1 MKERILVGLSG
12 GVDSAL
18 TVKLLQKDGYEVT
31 GLFLEMLT
39 KNSFVRAEILAKQLK
54 VNLIKKDIKNIFQ
67 QEIVDDFLQNYAFG
81 KTPNPCVLCN
91 PQIKFKYLLQ
101 IADELNIKY
110 VATGH
115 YTEVQKSKNNKSEAV
130 EFEIKKA
137 KDKIK
142 DQSYFLYRLKQEEL
156 RRIKF
161 PLGELLKEN
170 VKKMA
175 QENKLKIPK
184 LESQDVCFLK
194 EGRLDNFL
202 IKNLS
207 AKYFKVGKIIDEDEK
222 VVGQHR
228 GLVIYTV
235 GQRKGLD
242 VGGDGPFYV
251 SGKDWKNNVLRV
263 TRQRED
269 LNKKIIYFSE
279 VNWIN
284 TKPIKN
290 KKYQIKIRYQMK
302 EIDAI
307 LKSVAFN
314 KWQAVL
320 SEEAWAV
327 MPGQSLVVYD
337 RDKLIGGGIIL

>member
-1 MKERILVGLSG
+1 MAETVLVGLSG

-18 TVKLLQKDGYEVT
+18 TVKLLQKAGYEVV
-31 GLFLEMLT
+31 GLFLEMLA
-39 KNSFVRAEILAKQLK
+39 KNSFVRVEILAKQLK
-54 VNLIKKDIKNIFQ
+54 IDLIKRDIKNIFQ
-67 QEIVDDFLQNYAFG
+67 KEIVDDFLQSYALG
-81 KTPNPCVLCN
+81 KTPNPCVFCN
-91 PQIKFKYLLQ
+91 PQIKFKYLLRV
-101 IADELNIKY
+101 ADELNIKY

-115 YTEVQKSKNNKSEAV
+115 YAEIQKIKNNKSEIA

-142 DQSYFLYRLKQEEL
+142 DQSYFLYGLRQEEL

-161 PLGELLKEN
+161 PLGELFKEN

-184 LESQDVCFLK
+184 LESQDVCFL
-194 EGRLDNFL
+194 EAGRLDNFL

-207 AKYFKVGKIIDEDEK
+207 AQYFKVGKIVDEDKK

-251 SGKDWKNNVLRV
+251 SGKDWENNVLRV

-269 LNKKIIYFSE
+269 LNKKIIYFSD

-284 TKPIKN
+284 AKPIKN
-290 KKYQIKIRYQMK
+290 KKYQIRIRYQMK
-302 EIDAI
+302 EVDAT
-307 LKSVAFN
+307 LKNITSD
-314 KWQAVL
+314 KWQAIL
-320 SEEAWAV
+320 FGDAWAV

-337 RDKLIGGGIIL
+337 KNKLIGGGIIL